1 MKVLL
6 LNPPMN
12 YGAYNQAGR
21 VYLDKSYP
29 PLGIAYIAATLKKEG
44 YA

>member
-6 LNPPMN
+6 LNPPMY

-29 PLGIAYIAATLKKEG
+29 PLGLAT
-44 YA
+44 